1 MKLVSMLL
9 LGVLMSIALISCQ
22 QQTSETAVKQAETT
36 EVKGCTKDLKICPDG
51 QSVGRDMN
59 NQCEFYDCPAPPE
72 VSACPEDVKQCADG
86 SFVSRDQSKFCE
98 FNPCP
103 DDNAKAEESDQT
115 VKENLVA
122 KGCSKD
128 LKMCAD
134 GRGVGRNPLNNCEFH
149 ACESLAVKKGEP
161 MMCTQDVKQC
171 PDGSFVGRDSNKNC
185 VFKPCPEDSN
195 LQ

>member
-1 MKLVSMLL
+1 
-9 LGVLMSIALISCQ
+9 
-22 QQTSETAVKQAETT
+22 
-36 EVKGCTKDLKICPDG
+36 
-51 QSVGRDMN
+51 
-59 NQCEFYDCPAPPE
+59 
-72 VSACPEDVKQCADG
+72 
-86 SFVSRDQSKFCE
+86 
-98 FNPCP
+98 
-103 DDNAKAEESDQT
+103 
-115 VKENLVA
+115 
-122 KGCSKD
+122 
-128 LKMCAD
+128 MCAD